1 MPRPAENGA
10 DRSDLGGRGLL
21 RLRRMASVIPRKVVT
36 LVVLVL
42 LWQLAASLNDHFR
55 FYNAVLVPSPLRIAA
70 AGWDLVA
77 SGELLVH
84 VFASLARVAGG
95 MGVAIP
101 LGVVCAFL
109 VTSSRAA
116 DTVLDPVIEALRPV
130 PSLALLPIFIVW
142 FGIGETTK
150 VVFIAYSAF
159 FIIFVSTA
167 EGIRNIDP
175 ILFQAAGSLG
185 MSRWQTYRHV
195 TFRAALPQIMVGIRI
210 ALATAWF
217 LIVGAEFLAANEG
230 LGFLINFSRVWFQ
243 IDRMLFAAAVIGLLG
258 LASNYLLLALEARM
272 FAWQER
278 RG

>member
-1 MPRPAENGA
+1 MVQTRPPEQRRAYPRHLMPAAPAKA
-10 DRSDLGGRGLL
+10 
-21 RLRRMASVIPRKVVT
+21 MT
-36 LVVLVL
+36 LVACVL
-42 LWQLAASLNDHFR
+42 LWQLAASLNDHFA
-55 FYNAVLVPSPLRIAA
+55 FYNAVLVPSPLRIIA
-70 AGWDLVA
+70 AGWSLVI
-77 SGELLVH
+77 SGELAVH
-84 VFASLARVAGG
+84 ILASLARVGAG
-95 MGVAIP
+95 MGIAIP
-101 LGVVCAFL
+101 LGVAAAFL
-109 VTSSRAA
+109 VTSSRRA
-116 DTVLDPVIEALRPV
+116 DIVLDPIIEVLRPV

-195 TFRAALPQIMVGIRI
+195 TLNAALPQIMVGVRL
-210 ALATAWF
+210 ALATSWF

-243 IDRMLFAAAVIGLLG
+243 IDRMLFAATIIGLLG
-258 LASNYLLLALEARM
+258 LASNYLLLALEARL
-272 FAWQER
+272 FAWRER